1 MHFPW
6 YVASRISK
14 KTTSGYSG
22 MIIKL
27 AVASI
32 ALSIAVMIL
41 TSMVISGFKKEI
53 SQKIFGFWGNIHIT
67 DTRITRNFKVTP
79 ILNDS
84 MLKASIHS
92 IGGLTYQEDES
103 KPPKE
108 TSGGVKN
115 VSPFITYPGILTN
128 KEREMEGI
136 VLKGIDQEY
145 DKASFSTYIK
155 QGKFPDL
162 LSEKPSRD
170 LLISQQ
176 TASRLRVE
184 LGDRLN
190 VNFIKEEAAV
200 KRQFKVAGIY
210 RTGLEEYDRKFAFM
224 DLRNLQ
230 SVLGWDSDQVGGL
243 EVYIENTEDAP
254 HIADYIYNELL
265 RPGLFAETI
274 QEKQPNI
281 FEWLELQDIN
291 EKIILLLMVIVA
303 LINMATALLILI
315 LEKSKMIGI
324 LKSLG
329 QTDGSIRRIF
339 LYEAMYI
346 LSMALII
353 GNAIGFS
360 IAALQKK
367 FGFLKLDEENYY
379 LSQVP
384 IDFNFSELLLIN
396 LGAVLVTFLCM
407 VLPTYVVT
415 KISPID
421 ILRFD

>member
-41 TSMVISGFKKEI
+41 TSVVISGFKKEI
-53 SQKIFGFWGNIHIT
+53 SDKIFGFWGNIHIT
-67 DTRITRNFKVTP
+67 DTRITRNFRIRP
-79 ILNDS
+79 IVNDS
-84 MLKASIHS
+84 LLKADIHS
-92 IGGLTYQEDES
+92 IGGLTFQEH
-103 KPPKE
+103 KGQPTQK
-108 TSGGVKN
+108 TKGGVKN

-136 VLKGIDQEY
+136 VLKGVDQEY
-145 DKASFSTYIK
+145 DVDLFSTYIK
-155 QGKFPDL
+155 EGAFPDL
-162 LSEKPSRD
+162 QGAKPSRD

-176 TASRLRVE
+176 TASRLRVQ

-190 VNFIKEEAAV
+190 VNFIKEESAI
-200 KRQFKVAGIY
+200 KRQFRVTGIY

-230 SVLGWDSDQVGGL
+230 SVLGWDADQVGGL
-243 EVYIENTEDAP
+243 EVYIENMEDAP
-254 HIADYIYNELL
+254 HIADYIYDELL
-265 RPGLFAETI
+265 SPGLFAETI

-329 QTDGSIRRIF
+329 QNDGGIRRIF

-346 LSMALII
+346 LSLALLI
-353 GNAIGFS
+353 GNAVGLG

-367 FGFLKLDEENYY
+367 IGFLKLDEENYY
-379 LSQVP
+379 LSEVP
-384 IDFNFSELLLIN
+384 INFNFSGLLLIN
-396 LGAVLVTFLCM
+396 LGAIIITFLCM
-407 VLPTYVVT
+407 MLPTYVVT